1 MVSWE
6 SAALVTLYV
15 GDGRMTDGLSR
26 RLPTELITA
35 ILVKFPGREAPSL
48 ALRLVK
54 RSLKS
59 DRLLSTP
66 SWG

>member
-35 ILVKFPGREAPSL
+35 ILVKFPGREADDMR
-48 ALRLVK
+48 ACT
-54 RSLKS
+54 LKMS
-59 DRLLSTP
+59 
-66 SWG
+66 